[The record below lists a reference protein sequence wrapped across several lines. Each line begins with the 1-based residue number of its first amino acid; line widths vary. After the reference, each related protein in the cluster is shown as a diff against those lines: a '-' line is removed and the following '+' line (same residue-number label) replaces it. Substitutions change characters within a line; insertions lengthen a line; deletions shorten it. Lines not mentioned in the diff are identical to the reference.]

1 MNETTGGELVDQRGT
16 SWSINRERMM

>member
-16 SWSINRERMM
+16 SWAINRERMM